1 VSRARIL
8 CVDDEKNVLEGLQRL
23 LRKDYEVSIALG
35 GAAALAFLDNNES
48 FAVVI
53 SDMRMPSMSGAELLG
68 HFRRRA
74 PDTVRLLL
82 TGHTDLDSA
91 ILAVND
97 GQIFRFLTKPCP
109 PETLATTIASAIT
122 QHRLITSEKVLLEHT
137 LVGTIRALAEV
148 LALSHPEAFGAV
160 WRRHSRAR
168 SVAEKLGLADAWHVE
183 VASMLAAVG
192 YVVLPGDVTV
202 KLHAGQSL
210 DNAELGMA
218 EQIPEVIERV
228 LSHIPR
234 LEKVRDV
241 LKHSKVAHVAK
252 APARSGTVP
261 LGARIL
267 DALQDL
273 AVLEV
278 QQGDTLLALK
288 ALQEAKNHDAALLA
302 AIAAVCEQ
310 YLPEIRALELKEVR
324 VGYVLA
330 TDVKAVK
337 GALLVSGG
345 QAVTPQL
352 LQRLRNFHVRGGVA
366 EPIVCEVPR
375 APPEAT
381 PVAAPAGAGRL
392 SAR

>member
-1 VSRARIL
+1 MSRVAS
-8 CVDDEKNVLEGLQRL
+8 VLEPALEALATGGADPTLRRRL
-23 LRKDYEVSIALG
+23 EAAMTEYARTRMAATEITTALLSLSAGALALRKVTPGAMTLG
-35 GAAALAFLDNNES
+35 PTLAAAIAG
-48 FAVVI
+48 AV
-53 SDMRMPSMSGAELLG
+53 A
-68 HFRRRA
+68 
-74 PDTVRLLL
+74 
-82 TGHTDLDSA
+82 
-91 ILAVND
+91 
-97 GQIFRFLTKPCP
+97 
-109 PETLATTIASAIT
+109 

-168 SVAEKLGLADAWHVE
+168 SVAEKLGLADAWYVE

-202 KLHAGQSL
+202 KVHAGQAL
-210 DNAELGMA
+210 DSAELGMA
-218 EQIPEVIERV
+218 EQIPDVIERV

-234 LEKVRDV
+234 LEKVREV

-252 APARSGTVP
+252 AAARAGSVP

-273 AVLEV
+273 SVLEV

-288 ALQEAKNHDAALLA
+288 ALQEAKNHDAALIS
-302 AIAAVCEQ
+302 AISAVCEQ

-330 TDVKAVK
+330 TDVMAVK
-337 GALLVSGG
+337 GALLTSG
-345 QAVTPQL
+345 AVVPVVHST
-352 LQRLRNFHVRGGVA
+352 RL
-366 EPIVCEVPR
+366 
-375 APPEAT
+375 
-381 PVAAPAGAGRL
+381 
-392 SAR
+392 